1 MPIGMIK
8 IAIIKSI
15 KRAITIILKD
25 LDDVA
30 DNICDYTL
38 KHRHCKQIQKIKQ
51 NRFFCNLLQ

>member
-1 MPIGMIK
+1 MIK